1 MLFHLISLAR
11 SGVCL
16 SSSVERPA
24 APKGP
29 RIREARSQEN
39 LRITLIDMEGLFD
52 LWVAHYEAIAAADKA
67 LLPITPVYF
76 LA

>member
-16 SSSVERPA
+16 SSVERPA
-24 APKGP
+24 APKSP

-39 LRITLIDMEGLFD
+39 RRITLIDMEGLFD
-52 LWVAHYEAIAAADKA
+52 LWVAHYEAIADADKA